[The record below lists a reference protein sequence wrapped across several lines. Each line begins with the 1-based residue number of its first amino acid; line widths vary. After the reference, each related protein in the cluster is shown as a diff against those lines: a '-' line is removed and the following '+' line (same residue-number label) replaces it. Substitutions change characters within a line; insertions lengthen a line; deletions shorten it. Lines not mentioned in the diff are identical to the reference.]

1 MELILA
7 DISDLRPT
15 MESLYLFTGS
25 GALVVA
31 LISIIKYK
39 KSLVKSLLCALLVFS
54 SAMYISY
61 LHIDEWYYFSIKK
74 NEVQLSFK
82 TGSARYIDK
91 NDIVSVT
98 SRSQRGGAC
107 IIYLRTD
114 DIKYSSIQINK
125 YFCKDYVL
133 KIKSVLSK

>member
-1 MELILA
+1 
-7 DISDLRPT
+7 
-15 MESLYLFTGS
+15 
-25 GALVVA
+25 
-31 LISIIKYK
+31 
-39 KSLVKSLLCALLVFS
+39 
-54 SAMYISY
+54 MYISY